1 METDLL
7 VRDAFYFDRD
17 RKIPSGQSLV
27 DGRFCIIC
35 NSARRVVAAG
45 EIGDRPSSAHGI
57 GIHSIE
63 DDETASSPALFNSW
77 VSLLETLNTG
87 HENRLGHPA
96 PLARPQVTGARS
108 CNDDRKRQRSLLQA

>member
-17 RKIPSGQSLV
+17 RKIRSGQSLV

-57 GIHSIE
+57 HSIE
-63 DDETASSPALFNSW
+63 DDETASSPALFNYW

-87 HENRLGHPA
+87 HENRLGHLA
-96 PLARPQVTGARS
+96 PFAQPQVTGARS